1 MCNRA
6 RGAPCTEGA
15 LQGPRAVSPGS
26 SCSVPPVC
34 ARRLAQAKP
43 HSGSDSQNQGLL
55 RGSVATQV
63 ASARQLLHHSEQQ
76 GIQHWSGYSR
86 EPHGQRACL
95 PPLRHPHPWGR
106 GRQDTGCFAAMRAL
120 LLLCFSGATGRRR
133 SWKLLISR
141 AVKMKPRISMKKSQQ
156 NLEIPLPRFSEGE
169 KIYIFFCGLH
179 YSLVTACSWF
189 LRYTFLLLILFL
201 IPGIIMMVAYGL
213 ISLELY
219 RGIKFDASQR
229 KSSRGKNTFRLFL
242 KVRA

>member
-6 RGAPCTEGA
+6 RGVPWTEGA

-55 RGSVATQV
+55 WWSVATQV
-63 ASARQLLHHSEQQ
+63 ASVRQLLHHSKQQ

-86 EPHGQRACL
+86 EPHGQRARL

-106 GRQDTGCFAAMRAL
+106 GRQDTGCFAAMGAL

-141 AVKMKPRISMKKSQQ
+141 AVKMKPHISMKKSQQ

-169 KIYIFFCGLH
+169 KKYIFFCGLH
-179 YSLVTACSWF
+179 YSLVTAC
-189 LRYTFLLLILFL
+189 LLIPQVHFPATHTLSYTWDYNDGCIWPNFFGTL
-201 IPGIIMMVAYGL
+201 
-213 ISLELY
+213 
-219 RGIKFDASQR
+219 QR
-229 KSSRGKNTFRLFL
+229 NKIWCQPEKIFKR
-242 KVRA
+242 